1 MGARSR
7 LLVVKCSWFLI
18 AVFLT
23 VLLRSSV
30 LATVDYARQTGQ
42 PCSTC
47 HTRPEGGGE
56 LTPLGVAYARG
67 GYRWPVPE
75 GLEVYTPSNLART
88 LRLIAG
94 YLHVTV
100 TVIWFGTIFYIH
112 VVVKPQQL
120 TTGIP
125 RAEGTIGWVS
135 IAVMLLTG
143 IALTIFRYLETG
155 TVFTG
160 TFGTVFIIK
169 LVQFAVMV
177 ILAFIATVVLS
188 RRLRLLSRRLRLPS
202 RRLQQ
207 GGRPVATPPSSPEE
221 ITLEALSS
229 FDGEDGSRAV
239 VAVEGKLYDVTDSR
253 LWRDG
258 VHLRKHHAGQDLT
271 EALKG
276 APHGAEVLDRVPMV
290 GELRTAL
297 AKAGPRRPPAQRVFV
312 AFAYVNLVLLFGI
325 LLCVAWWKWGFSWR
339 ADLSSLAGSTQPS
352 LSEASSDCIACHS
365 ANEFLGAQIS
375 EWRRGAH
382 AKAQVGCYECHGAE
396 AGDPDAMAHN
406 GYTVSVLV
414 TPQDCAGC
422 HVLEA
427 EQFAASRHSLGGDIL
442 WSLDNIL
449 GEQVEGL
456 AAAVMGCQQCHG
468 APVEVMA
475 DGTLT
480 PASWPNTGIGRINPD
495 GSKGACSTC
504 HTRHLFSV
512 AVAREPDSCGN
523 CHLGP
528 DHPQKEIYEESKH
541 GIAFVANRAH
551 MNLDADPWVLGQDYT
566 AAPTCATCHMSAVPG
581 VTANHDVGLRIAWTL
596 RPVVS
601 PRLEDWEE
609 NRGQMVQVCRQC
621 HSPGF
626 YGNFFTQFDDAVDLY
641 NAKFAIPAQQIMQR
655 LREADKLTDLDFD
668 EQIEWTFFLLWHH
681 EGRRARHGA
690 AMMGPDYV
698 QWHGFFEVADRF
710 YNEFVPEAE
719 ALLPGVTQPFL
730 QEEYHQWR
738 LGRE

>member
-1 MGARSR
+1 MRARSR
-7 LLVVKCSWFLI
+7 YLLTLCSWALVT
-18 AVFLT
+18 VFVAL
-23 VLLRSSV
+23 LLRSSAR
-30 LATVDYARQTGQ
+30 ATVDYARQTGQ

-56 LTPLGVAYARG
+56 LTAVGTAYARG
-67 GYRWPVPE
+67 GYQWPIPE
-75 GLEVYTPSNLART
+75 GVSLEAYTPSNLART
-88 LRLIAG
+88 LKLIVG
-94 YLHVTV
+94 YVHLTT

-112 VVVKPQQL
+112 VVVRPQQL

-125 RAEGTIGWVS
+125 RTEGIIGWVS
-135 IAVMLLTG
+135 IAIMLVTG
-143 IALTIFRYLETG
+143 TALTVFRYLEVG
-155 TVFTG
+155 SVFTG
-160 TFGTVFIIK
+160 AFGTVFIIK
-169 LVQFAVMV
+169 LAQFGVMV
-177 ILAFIATVVLS
+177 TLAFVATVVLS
-188 RRLRLLSRRLRLPS
+188 RRLRQDKRPS
-202 RRLQQ
+202 
-207 GGRPVATPPSSPEE
+207 APPSPAPEE
-221 ITLEALSS
+221 ITPETLPS
-229 FDGEDGSRAV
+229 FDGKEGHRAV
-239 VAVEGKLYDVTDSR
+239 AAVGGRLYDVTDSR
-253 LWRDG
+253 LWREG
-258 VHLRKHHAGQDLT
+258 VHVRKHHAGQDLT

-276 APHGAEVLDRVPMV
+276 APHGEEVLERVPMI
-290 GELRTAL
+290 GDLKAAL
-297 AKAGPRRPPAQRVFV
+297 TKGGPRRPPAQR
-312 AFAYVNLVLLFGI
+312 AFLAFTYVNLALTFGI
-325 LLCVAWWKWGFSWR
+325 LLCVAWWKWGFAWTSEEPT
-339 ADLSSLAGSTQPS
+339 AGTPTLAAASQESS
-352 LSEASSDCIACHS
+352 ECIACHLD
-365 ANEFLGAQIS
+365 NEFLSAQIS
-375 EWRRGAH
+375 EWRRSTH
-382 AKAQVGCYECHGAE
+382 AEEAVGCYECHGAE
-396 AGDPDAMAHN
+396 TSDPDAMAHN

-414 TPQDCAGC
+414 TPNDCAKC

-427 EQFAASRHSLGGDIL
+427 EQFAASRHSQGGDIL
-442 WSLDNIL
+442 WSLDNVL
-449 GEQVEGL
+449 GEEVEGL

-468 APVEVMA
+468 APVEVRA

-504 HTRHLFSV
+504 HTRHLFSP

-541 GIAFVANRAH
+541 GIAFVANREH
-551 MNLDADPWVLGQDYT
+551 MNLDADPWVLGEDYT

-581 VTANHDVGLRIAWTL
+581 VAADHDVGLRIAWTL

-609 NRGQMVQVCRQC
+609 KRGQMTQVCQQC

-626 YGNFFTQFDDAVDLY
+626 YGNFFTQFDDAVHLY
-641 NAKFAIPAQQIMQR
+641 NDKFAAPAQQIMQR

-710 YNEFVPEAE
+710 YNEFVPQAE

-730 QEEYHQWR
+730 EEDYHQWR
-738 LGRE
+738 LGDE